1 MQLEAWYSV
10 VAFIQGI
17 FLKIVDDM
25 YDNNLFPDFKFAA
38 NVILQLITIYIL
50 FFTEYFGLVW
60 SVVIVFGGAAAL
72 MFSQDTVNAPPWIL
86 TIILGV
92 FGLIYHLPTL
102 AHYYETLTYK
112 KIKEITIIIVSF
124 TLYRLVELVETNKI
138 ADEYSRR
145 KIIERTTQALILLM
159 IVCFKI
165 KIQDIVHLSKDH
177 LQWIVWQIWM
187 GQGYLWTNILTMS
200 YLLYNSQPTIDISI

>member
-60 SVVIVFGGAAAL
+60 SVVIVFGGAAL
-72 MFSQDTVNAPPWIL
+72 FDPSVDGGKTSD
-86 TIILGV
+86 LGLHHDWCV
-92 FGLIYHLPTL
+92 
-102 AHYYETLTYK
+102 
-112 KIKEITIIIVSF
+112 
-124 TLYRLVELVETNKI
+124 LVCV
-138 ADEYSRR
+138 R
-145 KIIERTTQALILLM
+145 
-159 IVCFKI
+159 VCK
-165 KIQDIVHLSKDH
+165 
-177 LQWIVWQIWM
+177 
-187 GQGYLWTNILTMS
+187 
-200 YLLYNSQPTIDISI
+200 